1 MRSGLAYQA
10 AAFLSA
16 GLAVLTLPAYT
27 KALGEDWGN
36 ADLVLTW
43 VIFLSIFARLGFGEA
58 LLRHWYTARPEQRP
72 RLQRTIQ
79 WSVAAVSAVLGG
91 LLVLVAPWFADS
103 VLSGVDPG
111 LVRIAGAALLIYCNL
126 DLAQAL
132 LRARDDRRTYLLT
145 SVTNVLLTVTL
156 TVLLVVVFDRGV
168 RGFLV
173 GNYVASTVVLLFLWA
188 RELPVWLG
196 RRAELPAS
204 VQPDAVEADPTAT
217 VEVHEGAGETA
228 VRREAASS
236 GELRPLLRFG
246 LPTVPSDA
254 AIFGFNLLDRTI
266 LKAVAAGV
274 PFLAFTQASKIAVG
288 VILVARAFQLAF
300 PPLAYSIRDAA
311 EASKVYASA
320 VRGYVIVLGGTV
332 AGVALCA
339 PWTVHVLVKVG
350 PDGVD
355 ARPEA
360 ISILALLAT
369 AWALWGLVPVMTSI
383 AGRLGATRLTVPAAV
398 IALAVNALG
407 LLLLVPE
414 YGAQGAA
421 LALVIAYVVL
431 LVVLDRLTRRYF
443 PVRFDWRRIG
453 LAIVICGATCL
464 LAGPLAPAPDLGWVP
479 AGERL
484 LLFAAMIVLLWRLTL
499 LQPERAE
506 VREFGR
512 RLARRAT

>member
-27 KALGEDWGN
+27 HALGEDWGN

-58 LLRHWYTARPEQRP
+58 LLRHWYTARSEQRP

-79 WSVAAVSAVLGG
+79 WSVAAVSAVLGA
-91 LLVLVAPWFADS
+91 LLVLIAPWFASS

-173 GNYVASTVVLLFLWA
+173 GNYVASAIVLAFLWA
-188 RELPVWLG
+188 RELPVWFG
-196 RRAELPAS
+196 RRAALPAS
-204 VQPDAVEADPTAT
+204 VQPDAVEAEPDGA

-228 VRREAASS
+228 ARREAASS

-311 EASKVYASA
+311 QASRIYASA

-398 IALAVNALG
+398 VALAVNALG
-407 LLLLVPE
+407 LVLLVPE

-421 LALVIAYVVL
+421 VALVIAYVVL

-443 PVRFDWRRIG
+443 PVHFDWRRIG
-453 LAIVICGATCL
+453 LAILICGATCL
-464 LAGPLAPAPDLGWVP
+464 LAGPLAPAPELGWTP
-479 AGERL
+479 AAERL
-484 LLFAAMIVLLWRLTL
+484 LMFAVMIALLWRLTL

-506 VREFGR
+506 VREFAR
-512 RLARRAT
+512 RLARRPA